1 MINRFSYSL
10 SLLLVFSLC
19 AVLRVHAAVNPLGLT
34 PGVATNIT
42 LGSIVNLS
50 AYNTTLNNGDITYS
64 NNDLATRQ
72 YTVRLPSGF
81 DPNDATKKYGLVTF
95 IDANDVSSM
104 RSGWAAGLD
113 ANNVIYLAAQGVGN
127 PQYTTYRFG
136 RTIMGAFRM
145 CELYNIDP
153 NRIYVSGF
161 SGGAFSASALAFLR
175 SDWYHGAFPW
185 AGSMIAQPIP
195 GVMDVVFPTNA
206 KPAVAMPTY
215 FRTAEMTHYGDFNR
229 DKATY
234 VYRYARLN
242 FGGNAREI
250 MRPGGH
256 QADDTGGE
264 SCSDALSFMYHPL
277 VDIIWDRF
285 EGGLLAGNAQPGK
298 ILAGTGWSAISGSVS
313 EAPYS
318 YNGQT
323 LGVLWLQ
330 GDGASV
336 RSNDTF
342 TWQNNYGI
350 LADARL
356 RAETAAGQNQQIGLH
371 IVPASFTSGTA
382 ANQPGFHVYWCY
394 GQPYRAELVAAN
406 GTHKTLATWQFTAT
420 HPMNLPSS
428 DTTFW
433 DSTAAPDYAGR
444 MLAFRGEDV
453 RLHLSSV
460 GFQLTFNRPVSA
472 MTTTYTSGT
481 DGGIQAC
488 PDMKP
493 MLIQGFWNDVETS
506 LVSAL
511 PSGSW
516 TIVLTNDAIVSGQP
530 TGNAVVDEIHLVG
543 STGIHA
549 APAPVTVTASP
560 SNRVFSWG
568 QIGGAMGYV
577 VQRADSP
584 DGPFTTLTTLSN
596 TAGSYSDTTA
606 TQTRAYYYR
615 VAAIGSDGATG
626 HYSDI
631 GFAALSSL
639 QPGAPLFLGCT
650 ALTTSQAQLV
660 WLDTANNETGDRV
673 ERSPSGMGQWTLVS
687 GTLPANTITF
697 TDTGLAASTAYDYR
711 VSAVGL
717 YGISS
722 YATLTLTTPSATPGT
737 VTVPMGLSA
746 TQVANNSVA
755 LSWGVA
761 TGSAYNV
768 KRGTS
773 VSGPFTT
780 IAAGITAT
788 SYTDPLLL
796 PGTYYYVVSNVSG
809 PAESADFT
817 PPASITVMNT
827 IPPVLSVPSLIN
839 VLGTSASGA
848 TVTFAPTATDVAGNS
863 CAVTCVPASGS
874 TFASG
879 TTVVTATATDSYGIS
894 ASNTFS
900 VVVQPFGSTTPAG
913 YWNANA
919 SGLWSSNANWSGGII
934 PGVATKIGA
943 AYFDQVNLTTD
954 CTVYL
959 DQSVAVSTLSFGDTD
974 PTSSASWTISNNGVA
989 GNAVSFYGTTPTVNV
1004 NALGTGAK
1012 ATINANVY
1020 STTGLTKTGAGQLVL
1035 PLPAYTGNT
1044 TVSGGTLTLQGAYG
1058 SSAFNLA
1065 SGATLEIYVNGVTQD
1080 SPSTVFSGSGTLLK
1094 TGTGSQQWGA
1104 TVATFALGSG
1114 STIDVE
1120 AGTFTGGSY
1129 GNEDWTANKS
1139 NLNVGPY
1146 GVFDGVES
1154 NVNVNALTG
1163 SGKIKSGFSGSGYST
1178 FTFGVDGGN
1187 GTFTGVLA
1195 DSTSTGSFTKAGNG
1209 TQVLTGVNTYSGNTT
1224 VSAGTLQIG
1233 DGTTNAS
1240 IANSTAITANG
1251 TLVFNNLLSKTY
1263 SAPIA
1268 GTGNLVK
1275 AGAGTLALTGNNTY
1289 TGNITV
1295 TGGTLQ
1301 FAKGGI
1307 IISLNA
1313 SKTNVQNGGTLVIN
1327 VGGTGE
1333 FSAANVTTLLTNL
1346 TVSSSSS
1353 SGMNAGS
1360 ALGFDTTNAAGG
1372 SFTIADSITDTTGT
1386 SGGARGLAKFG
1397 VNTLVLSGA
1406 NSYTGPTTVN
1416 AGTLQFAKTQS
1427 LYGGNASSWTASNL
1441 NVQSGGTLAIN
1452 VGGTGEFATTDVTTL
1467 LANLVASTSYTSGMN
1482 SGALFGF
1489 DTTNAAGGTF
1499 TIADSITDTTD
1510 NNGGTRGL
1518 VKLGTNTLVLGG
1530 NNTYSGSTLVKQGN
1544 LTVIN
1549 PLALQNSTVDTSG
1562 TGTITVSGITSLTLG
1577 GITGNTSLSSVFSGY
1592 NNLTSLTLNLAAG
1605 VTSTYSGAIANGSGN
1620 LTLTE
1625 TGSGTL
1631 VLTGN
1636 NTYPG
1641 PTIINGGTLQLGNG
1655 TSGRDGVLATSSIT
1669 NNGNLDYNLAG
1680 NQTLSTTVTGTG
1692 SLTKD
1697 GNGTLTIAVSNLNPS
1712 SITINAGTLQIGTG
1726 AGSTTSLGSSGSY
1739 AGAITLGSSGTFN
1752 FKANSATQTLSGPI
1766 SGAGGLSLNG
1776 GTLILTGNN
1785 TYTGATFSVG
1795 TLKLGSSNALG
1806 NTSSLSFSG
1815 GTFNTAS
1822 ATPVTLATNM
1832 PIAFNWNTSFTGTAN
1847 LDMGTGNVSMAMG
1860 SGMQYG
1866 GLVVNGSGSVLTLG
1880 GVISGDTSHAFL
1892 KTGVGTLSLTNNAST
1907 ITSPVIVGGGTL
1919 RVVSLANGNSTS
1931 SVGASSNAA
1940 DNLRLGSGGTLQ
1952 YVGATTSTNRNF
1964 AILPGGGTIDSSGT
1978 GALNFTNTAIISP
1991 DVATQT
1997 GNLTTGNATVTGLAN
2012 NKVLWLGMPV
2022 SGTGIANGTTIG
2034 NATTSLTGTT
2044 GLVLTQNATATGN
2057 QTLTFGYGAR
2067 TLTLTGNN
2075 TGNNTIA
2082 GILQDGATVG
2092 GVAGTLSLTKSGIG
2106 TWVLSGNNTYTGN
2119 TTISAGTL
2127 QLGDGTTDGLIANTG
2142 SITNNGTLVFNLV
2155 GSQTLSKA
2163 IRGTGNLTKSGP
2175 GTLILS
2181 GANTYAGGTTIAN
2194 GVLAIS
2200 SASLSANASVNIATG
2215 SVLNL
2220 NFAGTNAV
2228 TSFQINGIAQSAGN
2242 WGGLASLATYKTQLI
2257 TGSGILNV
2265 TSGPASQPYTSWAA
2279 FYSNIDTTPASC
2291 PSGDGIP
2298 NLVKYALGLNPT
2310 LVAANPV
2317 TMSQV
2322 VVNGSTY
2329 LQLSVNRNS
2338 AVANVTIDGLSTGT
2352 LTDPNSWSTGTTVI
2366 VTNTPS
2372 VFTVRDSLP
2381 IESNSKRFLKL
2392 RFTLQP

>member
-1 MINRFSYSL
+1 MTSKTRYCL
-10 SLLLVFSLC
+10 TLLLAFSLC
-19 AVLRVHAAVNPLGLT
+19 PVSRVHAAGNPLGLA
-34 PGVATNIT
+34 PGVATNVT

-50 AYNTTLNNGDITYS
+50 AYNTTLNNGDITY
-64 NNDLATRQ
+64 NNTDLATRQ

-104 RSGWAAGLD
+104 RAGWAAGLD

-136 RTIMGAFRM
+136 RTIMGSFRM

-161 SGGAFSASALAFLR
+161 SGGGFSASALAFLR

-195 GVMDVVFPTNA
+195 GVMDVVFPTSA
-206 KPAVAMPTY
+206 KPAVAMPAY
-215 FRTAEMTHYGDFNR
+215 FRTAEMTHYSDFNR

-285 EGGLLAGNAQPGK
+285 EGGLLSGNAQPGK
-298 ILAGTGWSAISGSVS
+298 IVAGTGWSAISGSVS
-313 EAPYS
+313 EAPYT
-318 YNGQT
+318 YNGGTQ
-323 LGVLWLQ
+323 GVLWLQ

-382 ANQPGFHVYWCY
+382 ANQPGFHIYWCY

-406 GTHKTLATWQFTAT
+406 GTHKTLATWQFAAT
-420 HPMNLPSS
+420 HPMNLPSN

-481 DGGIQAC
+481 NGGIQTC

-493 MLIQGFWNDVETS
+493 ILLQGFWSDVENA
-506 LVSAL
+506 VVNAL
-511 PSGSW
+511 PAGSW
-516 TIVLTNDAIVSGQP
+516 RIVLTNDALVAGQP

-596 TAGSYSDTTA
+596 TAGSYSDATA

-626 HYSDI
+626 RYSDI

-639 QPGAPLFLGCT
+639 QPGAPLFLGCN

-660 WLDTANNETGDRV
+660 WLDTANNETGYRV

-687 GTLPANTITF
+687 GTLPANTTTF
-697 TDTGLAASTAYDYR
+697 TDTGLAVSTAYDYR
-711 VSAVGL
+711 VSAVGTD
-717 YGISS
+717 GISS
-722 YATLTLTTPSATPGT
+722 YATLSLTTPSATPGT
-737 VTVPMGLSA
+737 ISVPTGLSA
-746 TQVANNSVA
+746 IQVANNSVA
-755 LSWGVA
+755 LSWSA
-761 TGSAYNV
+761 APGSAYNL
-768 KRGTS
+768 KRGTA

-796 PGTYYYVVSNVSG
+796 PGTYYYAVSNVSG
-809 PAESADFT
+809 PAESADST
-817 PPASITVMNT
+817 PPASITVTNT
-827 IPPVLSVPSLIN
+827 IPPVLSVPGIIN
-839 VLGTSASGA
+839 VLATSSSGA
-848 TVTFAPTATDVAGNS
+848 PVTFAPTATDFAGVP

-874 TFASG
+874 TFAPG
-879 TTVVTATATDSYGIS
+879 TTVVTATATDSFGIS
-894 ASNTFS
+894 ASETFS
-900 VVVQPFGSTTPAG
+900 VVVQPFGSNSPAG
-913 YWNANA
+913 YWNANV
-919 SGLWSSNANWSGGII
+919 SGLWSSNASWSGGII

-943 AYFDQVNLTTD
+943 AYFDQVNLNTD
-954 CTVYL
+954 STVYL
-959 DQSVAVSTLSFGDTD
+959 DQSVALSSLSFGDTD
-974 PTSSASWTISNNGVA
+974 PASSASWTVSNNGVA
-989 GNAVSFYGTTPTVNV
+989 GNAVSFFGTTPTVNV

-1020 STTGLTKTGAGQLVL
+1020 ADTGLTKTGAGQLVL
-1035 PLPAYTGNT
+1035 PFPAYRGNT
-1044 TVSGGTLTLQGAYG
+1044 TVSGGTLTLQGPYA
-1058 SSAFNLA
+1058 SPSFNLA

-1080 SPSTVFSGSGTLLK
+1080 SPATVFTGAGILLK
-1094 TGTGSQQWGA
+1094 TGTGTQQWGA
-1104 TVATFALGSG
+1104 AIATFALGSG
-1114 STIDVE
+1114 ATIDIQ

-1146 GVFDGVES
+1146 GVFDGVEA
-1154 NVNVNALTG
+1154 NVRVNALTG

-1178 FTFGVDGGN
+1178 FTFGVDDGN

-1195 DSTSTGSFTKAGNG
+1195 DSTSTGSFTKVGNG
-1209 TQVLTGVNTYSGNTT
+1209 TQVLTGVNTYTGNTT

-1233 DGTTNAS
+1233 DGTTNAT
-1240 IANSTAITANG
+1240 IASTTAITNNG
-1251 TLVFNNLLSKTY
+1251 TLVFNFLGSQT
-1263 SAPIA
+1263 SAA
-1268 GTGNLVK
+1268 SLGGTGNLVK
-1275 AGAGTLALTGNNTY
+1275 AGAGSLALTGNNSF

-1295 TGGTLQ
+1295 TGGALQ

-1307 IISLNA
+1307 TTSLNA
-1313 SKTNVQNGGTLVIN
+1313 STTNVQNGGTLAVN
-1327 VGGTGE
+1327 VGGTGQ
-1333 FSAANVTTLLTNL
+1333 FSTANVTTLLTNL
-1346 TVSSSSS
+1346 ASSAGPTA
-1353 SGMNAGS
+1353 GMNAGS
-1360 ALGFDTTNAAGG
+1360 TIGFDTTNATGG
-1372 SFTIADSITDTTGT
+1372 SFTIAAAIADTTGPG
-1386 SGGARGLAKFG
+1386 GGARGMAKFG
-1397 VNTLVLSGA
+1397 TNTLLLSGA
-1406 NSYTGPTTVN
+1406 NTYTGPTTIN
-1416 AGTLQFAKTQS
+1416 AGMLQFAKTQS
-1427 LYGGNASSWTASNL
+1427 LYGGNASNWTASNL

-1452 VGGTGEFATTDVTTL
+1452 VGGTGEFSTGSVTTL
-1467 LANLVASTSYTSGMN
+1467 LTNLAASTSNTSGMN
-1482 SGALFGF
+1482 AGASLGF

-1499 TIADSITDTTD
+1499 TIADNIADTTD
-1510 NNGGTRGL
+1510 ISGGTRGL
-1518 VKLGTNTLVLGG
+1518 VKLGTNTLVLAG
-1530 NNTYSGSTLVKQGN
+1530 NNTYSGSTTVKQGN

-1562 TGTITVSGITSLTLG
+1562 AGTITVSGITSLTLG
-1577 GITGNTSLSSVFSGY
+1577 GISGNNSLSSIFSGY

-1605 VTSTYSGAIANGSGN
+1605 VINTYSGAIANGSGN
-1620 LTLTE
+1620 LTLTKS
-1625 TGSGTL
+1625 GAGTL
-1631 VLTGN
+1631 VLAGT
-1636 NTYPG
+1636 NTYSG
-1641 PTIINGGTLQLGNG
+1641 PTIISGGTLQLGDG
-1655 TSGRDGVLATSSIT
+1655 TSGHDGVLATSSIT
-1669 NNGNLDYNLAG
+1669 NNGNLYYNLAS

-1697 GNGTLTIAVSNLNPS
+1697 GIGILTISASNFNPS
-1712 SITINAGTLQIGTG
+1712 IITVGSGTLQVGTG
-1726 AGSTTSLGSSGSY
+1726 AGSTASLGSGSSY
-1739 AGAITLGSSGTFN
+1739 AGAITLGSGATLN
-1752 FKANSATQTLSGPI
+1752 FKANSSTQTISGPI
-1766 SGAGGLSLNG
+1766 SGAGGLSLSG

-1785 TYTGATFSVG
+1785 TYSGPTSSVG
-1795 TLKLGSSNALG
+1795 TLKLGSSYALG
-1806 NTSSLSFSG
+1806 NTSGLTFTG
-1815 GTFNTAS
+1815 GTFNTTS

-1832 PIAFNWNTSFTGTAN
+1832 PISFNWNTTFTGTGN
-1847 LDMGTGNVSMAMG
+1847 LDMGTGNVSMALG

-1866 GLVVNGSGSVLTLG
+1866 GLVINGSVLTLG
-1880 GVISGDTSHAFL
+1880 GVISGDTSHVFL
-1892 KTGVGTLSLTNNAST
+1892 KTGAGTLSLTNNAST

-1919 RVVSLANGNSTS
+1919 RAVRMANGNSTS
-1931 SVGASSNAA
+1931 SIGASSNSA
-1940 DNLRLGSGGTLQ
+1940 DNLRLGNGGILQ
-1952 YVGATTSTNRNF
+1952 YTGAGASTDRNF
-1964 AILPGGGTIDSSGT
+1964 AILPGSGTIDSSGS
-1978 GALNFTNTAIISP
+1978 GALNFTNTGIISP
-1991 DVATQT
+1991 DVATQS
-1997 GNLTTGNATVTGLAN
+1997 GNLTSGNTTVNALAN

-2022 SGTGIANGTTIG
+2022 AGTGISNGTTIG
-2034 NATTSLTGTT
+2034 NAATSLTGTT
-2044 GLVLTQNATATGN
+2044 GLVLSQNATANGT
-2057 QTLTFGYGAR
+2057 QTLTFGYGVR

-2075 TGNNTIA
+2075 TGANTIA
-2082 GILQDGATVG
+2082 GILKDGATVG
-2092 GVAGTLSLTKSGIG
+2092 GVAGTLSLAKSGIG
-2106 TWVLSGNNTYTGN
+2106 SWVLTGANTYSGN

-2127 QLGDGTTDGLIANTG
+2127 QLGDGTTDGSINNTSG
-2142 SITNNGTLVFNLV
+2142 VTNNGTLIFNLV
-2155 GSQTLSKA
+2155 GSQTFSKA
-2163 IRGTGNLTKSGP
+2163 IGGTGSLTKTGS

-2181 GANTYAGGTTIAN
+2181 GANTYAGNTTVTNGTLSMITASLP
-2194 GVLAIS
+2194 G
-2200 SASLSANASVNIATG
+2200 SASVAIATG
-2215 SVLNL
+2215 AVLNL
-2220 NFAGTNAV
+2220 NFTGNNTVA
-2228 TSFQINGIAQSAGN
+2228 SFQINGVAQSSGT
-2242 WGGLASLATYKTQLI
+2242 WGGLSSSATYKTLLI
-2257 TGSGILNV
+2257 TGTGILNV
-2265 TSGPASQPYTSWAA
+2265 TSGPSAQPYASWAA
-2279 FYSNIDTTPASC
+2279 LYPNIDTTPTSC

-2310 LVAANPV
+2310 VVAANPV
-2317 TMSQV
+2317 TMNQL

-2329 LQLSVNRNS
+2329 LQLSVNRNP
-2338 AVANVTIDGLSTGT
+2338 AVNSVLIEGLSTGT
-2352 LTDPNSWSTGTTVI
+2352 MADPNSWSANSTVTM
-2366 VTNTPS
+2366 TNTPS
-2372 VFTVRDSLP
+2372 VFTVRDALP
-2381 IESNSKRFLKL
+2381 LETNSKRFIRL
-2392 RFTLQP
+2392 RFTQQP